1 LFGRV
6 AHIQRVHATAAQ
18 ATGRGPRDQGFDTN
32 MRKTT
37 LLSTL
42 AIGATLAFAT
52 LSANAQDKG
61 FYAGAGVGQSFVD
74 EGRYDDHDTAFSAFG
89 GYQFNKYFA
98 LEGGYVDFGEIEADV
113 AGPSFEGDSTYISA
127 VGTLPL
133 NDRFAVYAKAGIH
146 RWNLDTSLPALTG
159 TADDNNTDPT
169 YGVGAQYRF
178 NDRFSMRTGYDRFEV
193 GDLDVDL
200 VQVQGIYRF

>member
-1 LFGRV
+1 
-6 AHIQRVHATAAQ
+6 
-18 ATGRGPRDQGFDTN
+18 

-133 NDRFAVYAKAGIH
+133 NDRFALYAKAGIH

-159 TADDNNTDPT
+159 TADDGDTDPT
-169 YGVGAQYRF
+169 YGIGAQYRF

-200 VQVQGIYRF
+200 VQVQGIFHF

>member
-1 LFGRV
+1 
-6 AHIQRVHATAAQ
+6 
-18 ATGRGPRDQGFDTN
+18 
-32 MRKTT
+32 
-37 LLSTL
+37 
-42 AIGATLAFAT
+42 
-52 LSANAQDKG
+52 
-61 FYAGAGVGQSFVD
+61 
-74 EGRYDDHDTAFSAFG
+74 
-89 GYQFNKYFA
+89 
-98 LEGGYVDFGEIEADV
+98 
-113 AGPSFEGDSTYISA
+113 
-127 VGTLPL
+127 
-133 NDRFAVYAKAGIH
+133 VYAKAGIH